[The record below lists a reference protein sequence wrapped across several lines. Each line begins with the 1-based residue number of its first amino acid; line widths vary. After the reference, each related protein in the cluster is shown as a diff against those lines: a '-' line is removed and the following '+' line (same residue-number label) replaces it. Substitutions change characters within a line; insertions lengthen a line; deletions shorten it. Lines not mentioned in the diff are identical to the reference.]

1 MGETGI
7 VYDDVYLEH
16 MTTEGHPE
24 RPKRLTAIVERLK
37 TTGLHREL
45 KCIDAR
51 PAEAD
56 WIQTVHTASYM
67 ERARQAAEGGA
78 RYLDTMDVPISA
90 GSYKAAV
97 MAAGGALAAV
107 DAVMAGQVRNAFC
120 AVRPPGHHALA
131 DRAMGFCIFNNVAIA
146 TKYIQRKY
154 NLGKV
159 LIVDWDVHHG
169 NGTQGTFYEDPTV
182 LYFSTHQYP
191 FYPGSGA
198 ANERGAGKGVG
209 TTINVPL
216 PAFSGDDAY
225 REAFEEQLVPAAT
238 KFGANFVLI
247 SAGFD
252 AHQNDLLG
260 SMKVT
265 EQGFADL
272 TRMVKGLA
280 ELSCEG
286 RIVAVLEGG
295 YHLEGLAKSVE
306 AHIRVL
312 ME

>member
-131 DRAMGFCIFNNVAIA
+131 DRAM
-146 TKYIQRKY
+146 
-154 NLGKV
+154 
-159 LIVDWDVHHG
+159 
-169 NGTQGTFYEDPTV
+169 
-182 LYFSTHQYP
+182 
-191 FYPGSGA
+191 
-198 ANERGAGKGVG
+198 
-209 TTINVPL
+209 
-216 PAFSGDDAY
+216 
-225 REAFEEQLVPAAT
+225 
-238 KFGANFVLI
+238 
-247 SAGFD
+247 
-252 AHQNDLLG
+252 
-260 SMKVT
+260 
-265 EQGFADL
+265 
-272 TRMVKGLA
+272 
-280 ELSCEG
+280 
-286 RIVAVLEGG
+286 
-295 YHLEGLAKSVE
+295 
-306 AHIRVL
+306 
-312 ME
+312 

>member
-1 MGETGI
+1 MGETGF
-7 VYDDVYLEH
+7 VYDDVYLDH
-16 MTTEGHPE
+16 VTTEGHPE
-24 RPKRLTAIVERLK
+24 RPKRLTAVVERLRA
-37 TTGLHREL
+37 TGLHRRL
-45 KCIDAR
+45 KPIQAR

-56 WIQTVHTASYM
+56 WIQRVHTVSYM

-90 GSYKAAV
+90 GSCKAAV
-97 MAAGGALAAV
+97 MAAGGVLAAV
-107 DAVMAGQVRNAFC
+107 DAVMAGQVRSAFC

-146 TKYIQRKY
+146 ARYIQRRHR
-154 NLGKV
+154 LEKV

-169 NGTQGTFYEDPTV
+169 NGTQATFYEDPTV

-191 FYPGSGA
+191 FYPGTGA
-198 ANERGAGKGVG
+198 ASERGAGKGMG

-225 REAFEEQLVPAAT
+225 REAFESQLIPAAT
-238 KFGANFVLI
+238 KFAADFVLI

-252 AHQNDLLG
+252 AHANDLLG

-265 EQGFADL
+265 EQGFAEV

-280 ELSCEG
+280 EQCCEG
-286 RIVAVLEGG
+286 RMVAVLEGG
-295 YHLEGLAKSVE
+295 YHLEALGKSVE